1 MSNDKYTVKRT
12 ERTWMSKKEYLICK
26 GNKEVLK
33 LKNLDEANEVCKYLN
48 KITKSKSTVRKVS
61 KKTTSKS
68 AKKEEEKE

>member
-12 ERTWMSKKEYLICK
+12 ERTWMSKKEYVICK
-26 GNKEVLK
+26 GSKEVLK
-33 LKNLDEANEVCKYLN
+33 LQDRDEANEVCKYLN

-68 AKKEEEKE
+68 AKKEEKE